1 MGFARGRVRWRLT
14 LWYAITLTVICVV
27 LSTCVFLFMRTSG
40 MLLLRTQADRDV
52 AQVKVRLEKT
62 GVDTAPDALSVV
74 GDAGGV
80 MLFGTVSALHGE
92 RLSASWRAAFPPG
105 LLGRGG
111 PAYRIEQG
119 GNGRHY
125 FLHEATIGVYTV
137 GVAEDIEQIY
147 AIGRKLVLLL
157 WIGFPAALLASLAGG
172 YWLAGRAIAPVA
184 EMARRAREISAEN
197 LSARLPVRDRN
208 DEFGQMAVAFNDT
221 LSRLEGAFERMRR
234 FTADASH
241 ELRTPLT
248 VIRSVGEHALQQ
260 PLDGA
265 RQADAIG
272 SMLEEVDRLVRLL
285 DGLLLLTRADADAL
299 ALNRSAVDVAALVA
313 HATDSLAVLAEE
325 KRQTL
330 VCANRSGAIATIDAA
345 TLKQA
350 VYNLVSNAIRYTP
363 AGGAIQV
370 DVTTRAG
377 EVVIEV
383 GDTGPGIA
391 AQHHPHVF
399 ERFYRVEPD
408 RSRATGGT
416 GLGLA
421 IARWAV
427 KANGGTIELASEPGR
442 GSVFTIR
449 VPAGVRARG

>member
-1 MGFARGRVRWRLT
+1 MMGFARGRVRWRLT

-27 LSTCVFLFMRTSG
+27 LSTCVFLFMRASS

-52 AQVKVRLEKT
+52 AQVKVFLNKNGREAALE
-62 GVDTAPDALSVV
+62 ALSPVAE
-74 GDAGGV
+74 AGGA
-80 MLFGTVSALHGE
+80 MLFGTVSTLDGE
-92 RLSASWRAAFPPG
+92 RVSAAWRAVFPPG
-105 LLGRGG
+105 LIGRGG
-111 PAYRIEQG
+111 QAYRIEQG

-125 FLHEATIGVYTV
+125 FLHEAKIGADTV

-147 AIGRKLVLLL
+147 AIGRKLTLLL

-197 LSARLPVRDRN
+197 LSARLPVRYRN
-208 DEFGQMAVAFNDT
+208 DEFGQLAVAFNDT

-260 PLDGA
+260 RISGA
-265 RQADAIG
+265 CEADAIG

-285 DGLLLLTRADADAL
+285 DGLLVLTRADADAL
-299 ALNRSAVDVAALVA
+299 ALDRIEVDVAELVA

-330 VCANRSGAIATIDAA
+330 VCANRSGVMASADEA

-350 VYNLVSNAIRYTP
+350 VYNVVSNAIRYTP
-363 AGGAIQV
+363 AGGAIHV
-370 DVTTRAG
+370 DVATRAG

-383 GDTGPGIA
+383 ADTGPGIA
-391 AQHHPHVF
+391 AEHQPHVF

-408 RSRATGGT
+408 RSRSTGGT

-449 VPAGVRARG
+449 VPAG

>member
-1 MGFARGRVRWRLT
+1 MGFSQGRIRWRLT
-14 LWYAITLTVICVV
+14 LWYAITLTLICVV
-27 LSTCVFLFMRTSG
+27 LSTCVFFFVRTSG

-52 AQVKVRLEKT
+52 ARVLVLVEKN
-62 GVDTAPDALSVV
+62 GGDVALQAIAPV
-74 GDAGGV
+74 GEAGGAI
-80 MLFGTVSALHGE
+80 LFGTVTARDGE
-92 RLSASWRAAFPPG
+92 RVSAAWRAAFPPG

-111 PAYRIEQG
+111 RAYRIEQG
-119 GNGRHY
+119 RNGRHY
-125 FLHEATIGVYTV
+125 LLHEAKIGTDTV
-137 GVAEDIEQIY
+137 AVAEDIEQVY

-184 EMARRAREISAEN
+184 EMARRAREIGAEN
-197 LSARLPVRDRN
+197 LSARLPVHDRN
-208 DEFGQMAVAFNDT
+208 DEFGQLAVAFNDT
-221 LSRLEGAFERMRR
+221 LARLEDAFERMRR

-260 PLDGA
+260 PPDGA

-272 SMLEEVDRLVRLL
+272 SMLEEVDRLVGLL
-285 DGLLLLTRADADAL
+285 DGLLLLTRADADAV
-299 ALNRSAVDVAALVA
+299 ALNRTDVDVAQLVA

-330 VCANRSGAIATIDAA
+330 VCACRSGASASVDAA

-363 AGGAIQV
+363 AGGAIHV
-370 DVTTRAG
+370 DIATRAG

-383 GDTGPGIA
+383 ADTGPGIA

-449 VPAGVRARG
+449 VPVGSTLVA